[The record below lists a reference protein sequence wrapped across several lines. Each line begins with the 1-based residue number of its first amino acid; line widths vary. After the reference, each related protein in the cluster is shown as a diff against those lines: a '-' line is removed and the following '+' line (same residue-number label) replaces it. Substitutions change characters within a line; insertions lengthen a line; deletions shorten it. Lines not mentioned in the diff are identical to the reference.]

1 MDTIEKNSILLA
13 DNLKLAEKLVQ
24 KGTVAPSDAM
34 LKPAPCTDCAGE
46 TAPGKI
52 PVSYPTT
59 EEPTVKSDT
68 YFPIVVNLPSN
79 NGTGTGSTTNQEG
92 QLTEDEKRK
101 RAIIAAAIVLAL
113 LVLILVAMAFFS
125 KSNK

>member
-13 DNLKLAEKLVQ
+13 DNLKLAQQLVQ
-24 KGTVAPSDAM
+24 SGSIAPADSTV
-34 LKPAPCTDCAGE
+34 KPAPCTDCAGE
-46 TAPGKI
+46 TTAVKT
-52 PVSYPTT
+52 PVSYPATD
-59 EEPTVKSDT
+59 EPTVKSDT
-68 YFPIVVNLPSN
+68 YFPIVVNLPGTD
-79 NGTGTGSTTNQEG
+79 GTGTGSTTTQDG